1 MTEPTAASAAPTP
14 VPLRLHPWSFVFM
27 LGGMVKQVA
36 FPLAALLF
44 AGGGPGRI
52 SLITGA
58 VVTLVTLWSVLKA
71 RAFNYQLD
79 GHTLHIREGLLDRTQ
94 RHIPVSRIQNVSQR
108 RKLLH
113 RLLGVTELR
122 LESASGDKPEAV
134 MRVLGVQQAAALEA
148 LLRSHAPEPHI
159 ETTGSTAPLQATPGD
174 SAAADSHVLH
184 TLPRSEILRLG
195 LVSNHGMVLVAV
207 LIGTVSQ
214 HAMLRKHFLS
224 GMGGL
229 SHWLMNLVAAQSHA
243 PHWMQVVIATVMAI
257 LVAMVLTRVLSVAL
271 AFFRYNGFQL
281 EQHGDRLLAAH
292 GLSTQVRSAARL
304 GRLQR
309 WQIDETWLHRRFKR
323 CSLAVTVAG
332 GGGKGSGDHGIDPG
346 LHFKELAPIATWQ
359 QTQALLRVCLP
370 ALDWQALQWQP
381 LRAAWLG
388 RLWAQGRTLVPGVLA
403 IAWAGAQGY
412 FGAVAGIAGAAAAIW
427 LLAGAV
433 LLAWLAYTYAWTR
446 FASYAVAGDVLL
458 YRSGVWHKR
467 WVIVASSRLH
477 VLRLHSS
484 LLDRRMGVVHFQAD
498 TQGGTRKRRAL
509 DIPYM
514 PQQVARD
521 WQRAVWRR
529 IVSA

>member
-1 MTEPTAASAAPTP
+1 MTEATAASAATP

-44 AGGGPGRI
+44 AGGSLGRA
-52 SLITGA
+52 SLITG
-58 VVTLVTLWSVLKA
+58 VIVTLVTLWSVLKA

-134 MRVLGVQQAAALEA
+134 MRVLGVQQADELEA
-148 LLRSHAPEPHI
+148 LLRSHSPISDVAP
-159 ETTGSTAPLQATPGD
+159 GADTAQPALHAFATEGTQ
-174 SAAADSHVLH
+174 VLH
-184 TLPRSEILRLG
+184 SLSRSEILRLG

-229 SHWLMNLVAAQSHA
+229 SHWLMNLVADQSHA
-243 PHWMQVVIATVMAI
+243 PHWMQVTMATVVAI
-257 LVAMVLTRVLSVAL
+257 LATIVLTRVLSVAL
-271 AFFRYNGFQL
+271 AFFRYQGFQL
-281 EQHGDRLLAAH
+281 EQNGDRLLAAH

-323 CSLAVTVAG
+323 CSLGVTVAG
-332 GGGKGSGDHGIDPG
+332 GGAKGSGGHGIDPG

-370 ALDWQALQWQP
+370 ALDWDALQWQP
-381 LRAAWLG
+381 LHAAWLG
-388 RLWAQGRTLVPGVLA
+388 RLWGQGRTLVPGVLA
-403 IAWAGAQGY
+403 IAWAAANGY
-412 FGAVAGIAGAAAAIW
+412 FGVVAGLAWATAAIW

-433 LLAWLAYTYAWTR
+433 LLVWLAYTAAWAR
-446 FASYAVAGDVLL
+446 FAAYAVAGDVLL

-467 WVIVASSRLH
+467 WVMVASSRLH

-514 PQQVARD
+514 PQAVART